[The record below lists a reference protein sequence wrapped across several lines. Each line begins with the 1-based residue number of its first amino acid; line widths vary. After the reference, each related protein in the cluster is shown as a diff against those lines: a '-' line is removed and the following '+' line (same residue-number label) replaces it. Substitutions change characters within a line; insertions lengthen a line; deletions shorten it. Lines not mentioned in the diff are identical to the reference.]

1 MRNYHQKATEVL
13 VTTLHPTVLEAQTG
27 WGVRFDQLDQID
39 QVDQVGSD
47 MLKAMGEI
55 VLHFHLVLTPLRF
68 TWSFAPG
75 QRPACSTGEVLA
87 TGAKLKKLF
96 CPGLYEH
103 FVDVS

>member
-1 MRNYHQKATEVL
+1 
-13 VTTLHPTVLEAQTG
+13 
-27 WGVRFDQLDQID
+27 
-39 QVDQVGSD
+39 

-55 VLHFHLVLTPLRF
+55 VLRFDLVLTPLRF

-96 CPGLYEH
+96 CPGLYEN
-103 FVDVS
+103 FVDVSYNFADLCCMNRTWTRGVQCHAVPCAVTRAFEPNVSE